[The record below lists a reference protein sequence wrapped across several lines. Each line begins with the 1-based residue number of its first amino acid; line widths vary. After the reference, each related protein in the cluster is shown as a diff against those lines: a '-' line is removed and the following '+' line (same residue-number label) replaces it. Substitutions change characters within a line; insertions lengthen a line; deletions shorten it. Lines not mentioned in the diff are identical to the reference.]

1 MHASPRGGPPP
12 PRAGIPRTEGGGVLR
27 GARRAPL
34 PGTRA
39 RRGRGAAP
47 TRSGDYLEGRAG
59 VALAGRPRP
68 PLGGLRA
75 LGDVAA
81 YVFGDRFP
89 VHGSFLRA
97 AAVAAR
103 TRCPA
108 TLRFLQQA
116 AEGVV
121 GQRDLDAVRSPWG
134 TGEHGG
140 AEVPRLGVAAGNLAV
155 AVGDLDAVDLAP
167 GHDVGLLAQTP
178 RL

>member
-1 MHASPRGGPPP
+1 MHASASRWARARTPAAPPP
-12 PRAGIPRTEGGGVLR
+12 PATRASRE
-27 GARRAPL
+27 ARARAP
-34 PGTRA
+34 
-39 RRGRGAAP
+39 
-47 TRSGDYLEGRAG
+47 
-59 VALAGRPRP
+59 LAGRPRP

-103 TRCPA
+103 RRAPVTV
-108 TLRFLQQA
+108 RFLQQA
-116 AEGVV
+116 AEVVV

-134 TGEHGG
+134 NAEHGG